1 MFESFIGINFWTA
14 FFVLMNTLAI
24 FFVAKK
30 FLFVPVKNM
39 IDSRQKEIDAMYDA
53 AGAAK
58 ESAQAL
64 ENEYKEK
71 LAQAQQTS
79 DRMVK
84 EAVARGQNRQDEI
97 ISQANAGEKNPA
109 LVFVQGSGWQP
120 QKIKLY
126 MPKRELS
133 LIRQQLISLRKRK
146 KHSTMPRTRFL
157 KWLWRLQ
164 RRLLAVS

>member
-97 ISQANAGEKNPA
+97 ISQANAEARAILDKAAADIAQEKKKA
-109 LVFVQGSGWQP
+109 LNDAKNEISELAMAIAEKVVG
-120 QKIKLY
+120 
-126 MPKRELS
+126 RELNAADQAK
-133 LIRQQLISLRKRK
+133 LVDEFIEELGD
-146 KHSTMPRTRFL
+146 
-157 KWLWRLQ
+157 
-164 RRLLAVS
+164 

>member
-84 EAVARGQNRQDEI
+84 DAVARGQNRQDEI
-97 ISQANAGEKNPA
+97 ISQANAEARAILDKAAADIAQEKKKA
-109 LVFVQGSGWQP
+109 LNDAKNEISELAMAIAEKVVG
-120 QKIKLY
+120 
-126 MPKRELS
+126 RELNDVDQAK
-133 LIRQQLISLRKRK
+133 LVDEFINELGD
-146 KHSTMPRTRFL
+146 
-157 KWLWRLQ
+157 
-164 RRLLAVS
+164 

>member
-84 EAVARGQNRQDEI
+84 EAVARGQNRQEEI
-97 ISQANAGEKNPA
+97 ISQANAEARAILDKAAADIAQEKKKA
-109 LVFVQGSGWQP
+109 LNDAKNEISEMAMAIAEKVVG
-120 QKIKLY
+120 
-126 MPKRELS
+126 RELNDVDQAK
-133 LIRQQLISLRKRK
+133 LVDEFINELGD
-146 KHSTMPRTRFL
+146 
-157 KWLWRLQ
+157 
-164 RRLLAVS
+164 

>member
-39 IDSRQKEIDAMYDA
+39 IDSRQKEIDTMYDQ

-58 ESAQAL
+58 AEAEAL
-64 ENEYKEK
+64 QNEYKEK
-71 LAQAQQTS
+71 LAAAQQTS

-84 EAVARGQNRQDEI
+84 EAVARGQSRQDEI
-97 ISQANAGEKNPA
+97 ISQANAEARAILDKAAADIAQEKKKAINDAKNEISA
-109 LVFVQGSGWQP
+109 LAMEIAEKVVG
-120 QKIKLY
+120 
-126 MPKRELS
+126 RELNDVDQS
-133 LIRQQLISLRKRK
+133 KLVDEFINEL
-146 KHSTMPRTRFL
+146 
-157 KWLWRLQ
+157 
-164 RRLLAVS
+164 

>member
-24 FFVAKK
+24 FLVAKK

-84 EAVARGQNRQDEI
+84 EAVVRGQNRQDEI
-97 ISQANAGEKNPA
+97 ISQANAEARAILDKAASDIAQEKKKA
-109 LVFVQGSGWQP
+109 LNDVKNEISEMAMAIAEKVVG
-120 QKIKLY
+120 
-126 MPKRELS
+126 RELNDVDQAK
-133 LIRQQLISLRKRK
+133 LVDEFIEELGD
-146 KHSTMPRTRFL
+146 
-157 KWLWRLQ
+157 
-164 RRLLAVS
+164 

>member
-97 ISQANAGEKNPA
+97 ISQANAEARAILDKAAADIAQEKKKALNDAKNEISEMAMAKKALCAMFRYFGETQKA
-109 LVFVQGSGWQP
+109 TVKRFVSMN
-120 QKIKLY
+120 KKEY
-126 MPKRELS
+126 
-133 LIRQQLISLRKRK
+133 IS
-146 KHSTMPRTRFL
+146 S
-157 KWLWRLQ
+157 
-164 RRLLAVS
+164 

>member
-58 ESAQAL
+58 AEAQAL

-84 EAVARGQNRQDEI
+84 EAVARGQNRQEEI
-97 ISQANAGEKNPA
+97 ISQANAEARAILDKAAADIAQEKKKA
-109 LVFVQGSGWQP
+109 LNDAKNEISEMAMAIAEKVVG
-120 QKIKLY
+120 
-126 MPKRELS
+126 RELNNVDQAK
-133 LIRQQLISLRKRK
+133 LVDEFIEELGD
-146 KHSTMPRTRFL
+146 
-157 KWLWRLQ
+157 
-164 RRLLAVS
+164 

>member
-84 EAVARGQNRQDEI
+84 DAVARGQNRQDEI
-97 ISQANAGEKNPA
+97 ISEANAEARAILDKAAADIAQEKKKA
-109 LVFVQGSGWQP
+109 LNDAKNEISELAMAIAEKVVG
-120 QKIKLY
+120 
-126 MPKRELS
+126 RELNDVDQAK
-133 LIRQQLISLRKRK
+133 LVDEFINELGD
-146 KHSTMPRTRFL
+146 
-157 KWLWRLQ
+157 
-164 RRLLAVS
+164 

>member
-39 IDSRQKEIDAMYDA
+39 IDSRQKEIDAMYDQ

-58 ESAQAL
+58 AEAEAL
-64 ENEYKEK
+64 QNEYKEK
-71 LAQAQQTS
+71 LAAAQQTS

-97 ISQANAGEKNPA
+97 ISQANAEARAILDKAAADIAQEKKKAINDAKNEISA
-109 LVFVQGSGWQP
+109 LAMAIAEKVVG
-120 QKIKLY
+120 
-126 MPKRELS
+126 RELNDVDQS
-133 LIRQQLISLRKRK
+133 KLVDEFIEELGD
-146 KHSTMPRTRFL
+146 
-157 KWLWRLQ
+157 
-164 RRLLAVS
+164 

>member
-1 MFESFIGINFWTA
+1 MFECFIGINFWTA

-84 EAVARGQNRQDEI
+84 DAVARGQNRQDEI
-97 ISQANAGEKNPA
+97 ISQANAEARAILDKAAADIAQEKKKA
-109 LVFVQGSGWQP
+109 LNDAKNEISELAMAIAEKVVG
-120 QKIKLY
+120 
-126 MPKRELS
+126 RELNDVDQAK
-133 LIRQQLISLRKRK
+133 LVDEFINELGD
-146 KHSTMPRTRFL
+146 
-157 KWLWRLQ
+157 
-164 RRLLAVS
+164 